1 MEFTCSTILP
11 AAVDKVY
18 ETFLNS
24 DLHAAMT
31 GGKASISNEV
41 GSTFK
46 TWDGYIWG
54 KNLELRPHSYIK
66 QTWKTSDF
74 LDEQEFSVVE
84 FSFEQTNAGTVLTIH
99 HSQLTAA
106 DAHYKA
112 GWEDHYFKPMKAYF
126 SPDK

>member
-66 QTWKTSDF
+66 QTWKTS
-74 LDEQEFSVVE
+74 
-84 FSFEQTNAGTVLTIH
+84 
-99 HSQLTAA
+99 
-106 DAHYKA
+106 
-112 GWEDHYFKPMKAYF
+112 
-126 SPDK
+126 